1 MMMKMMTRR
10 EERATVTA
18 MMGVSS
24 ENEHTHT
31 LTHQQLVFTDPS
43 SHPLTYSE
51 HSHWINTHKHTHTH
65 TLIG

>member
-31 LTHQQLVFTDPS
+31 
-43 SHPLTYSE
+43 
-51 HSHWINTHKHTHTH
+51 HTHTCENK
-65 TLIG
+65 TWS